1 MRLEKTD
8 FDLDSCLESV
18 VEMVAALA
26 EEKGIELSIVVDSSV
41 SRKLVGDSGRLKQ
54 ILLNL
59 TGNAIKFT
67 EGGQVLVHVT
77 VKLGERSARSRQ
89 AAKLLFSVR
98 DTGIGI
104 SPSGQR
110 KLFQSF
116 SQVDSSS
123 TREHG
128 GTGLGLAICKQLVE
142 MMGGE
147 IGVRSCLGV
156 GSTFWFAVPLE
167 KQLQVESLIPELAGA
182 KLLVVSGSSLT
193 RATVRS
199 LAQTWGARCEEAET
213 TEQALS
219 WLNQNA
225 NRGIYQHSDH
235 REKCC
240 DAVLIDLQ
248 MPDLDLVEFEEKVR
262 SLSAIGPLLAMTSL
276 REQPKAEALCSQG
289 FSGYL
294 VKPVRA
300 RRLREALLWAVK
312 GQGEFGRNRGDRT
325 CGLPSANSQSLN
337 PTNSQSSLKILLA
350 EDHPINQQVIVEQLG
365 VLGYHADCAAN
376 GQEALDLLAAKSYD
390 LVLMDC
396 QMPVLDGYETTQKL
410 RKIEKGDRHTFVIAL
425 TAHALPGER
434 EKCLTAGMDDY
445 LSKPVDLEALSAA
458 LKKYERENMQSENK
472 YEVKTINLERT
483 SKLATNYTEVLEKA
497 GNSTVPVQR
506 AIALQTWVHGDCGG
520 LLDKNRLEQ
529 LGRVNINLPQRLLQA
544 FVGNAQADLA
554 TAKIALEA
562 KDWQTVEYQAHRL
575 KGTCANVGVP
585 MMADLAAELEFQAI
599 GLKAD
604 RQMGELSTEGVE
616 NILVNLSSHLTRV
629 REFVETRMFG

>member
-1 MRLEKTD
+1 
-8 FDLDSCLESV
+8 
-18 VEMVAALA
+18 
-26 EEKGIELSIVVDSSV
+26 
-41 SRKLVGDSGRLKQ
+41 
-54 ILLNL
+54 
-59 TGNAIKFT
+59 
-67 EGGQVLVHVT
+67 
-77 VKLGERSARSRQ
+77 
-89 AAKLLFSVR
+89 
-98 DTGIGI
+98 
-104 SPSGQR
+104 
-110 KLFQSF
+110 
-116 SQVDSSS
+116 
-123 TREHG
+123 
-128 GTGLGLAICKQLVE
+128 LGLAICKQLVE

-213 TEQALS
+213 ADGALS
-219 WLNQNA
+219 WLEQNA
-225 NRGIYQHSDH
+225 NRGIYQHSDN

-240 DAVLIDLQ
+240 DGVLIDLQ
-248 MPDLDLVEFEEKVR
+248 MPQFDAVEFEEKVR

-300 RRLREALLWAVK
+300 SRLREALLWAVK
-312 GQGEFGRNRGDRT
+312 GQGEFGRTKGDRT
-325 CGLPSANSQSLN
+325 CGLPRGHSQSLN

-350 EDHPINQQVIVEQLG
+350 EDHPINQQVIVAQLG
-365 VLGYHADCAAN
+365 VLGYHVDCAAN

-410 RKIEKGDRHTFVIAL
+410 REIEKGDRHTFVIAL
-425 TAHALPGER
+425 TAHAMPGER

-585 MMADLAAELEFQAI
+585 IMADLAAELEFQAI
-599 GLKAD
+599 GFQSEPPATQL
-604 RQMGELSTEGVE
+604 LTIEGIE